1 MFATIIIGSILQ
13 KPLHNTQFIPLAE
26 VGGGEILA
34 YYLLKKETKQWIVTC
49 ITEELA
55 LSTTL
60 IDADT
65 IPEVIKLGKK
75 QGIDP
80 DNIMSIVLYK
90 HVKIEN

>member
-1 MFATIIIGSILQ
+1 MCQ
-13 KPLHNTQFIPLAE
+13 R
-26 VGGGEILA
+26 
-34 YYLLKKETKQWIVTC
+34 LKKETKQWIVTC

-75 QGIDP
+75 RGIDP

-90 HVKIEN
+90 HVKSKIRRITIWIITQQIG

>member
-1 MFATIIIGSILQ
+1 MYQ
-13 KPLHNTQFIPLAE
+13 R
-26 VGGGEILA
+26 
-34 YYLLKKETKQWIVTC
+34 LKKETKKWSVTC
-49 ITEELA
+49 ITEELT

-65 IPEVIKLGKK
+65 IPEAIKLGKK

-90 HVKIEN
+90 HVRIEN

>member
-1 MFATIIIGSILQ
+1 MCQ
-13 KPLHNTQFIPLAE
+13 R
-26 VGGGEILA
+26 
-34 YYLLKKETKQWIVTC
+34 LKKETKQWIVTC
-49 ITEELA
+49 ITEELT

-65 IPEVIKLGKK
+65 ISEVIKLGKK
-75 QGIDP
+75 QGIDS

>member
-1 MFATIIIGSILQ
+1 MCQ
-13 KPLHNTQFIPLAE
+13 R
-26 VGGGEILA
+26 
-34 YYLLKKETKQWIVTC
+34 LKKETKQWIVTC
-49 ITEELA
+49 IIEELA
-55 LSTTL
+55 LNTTL

-75 QGIDP
+75 RGIDP

>member
-1 MFATIIIGSILQ
+1 MC
-13 KPLHNTQFIPLAE
+13 KR
-26 VGGGEILA
+26 V
-34 YYLLKKETKQWIVTC
+34 KKETKQWIVTC

-75 QGIDP
+75 QGLIR
-80 DNIMSIVLYK
+80 IIS
-90 HVKIEN
+90 

>member
-1 MFATIIIGSILQ
+1 MGDFSLV
-13 KPLHNTQFIPLAE
+13 E
-26 VGGGEILA
+26 
-34 YYLLKKETKQWIVTC
+34 LKKETKQWIVTC
-49 ITEELA
+49 ITEELT

-65 IPEVIKLGKK
+65 IPEAIKLGKK

-90 HVKIEN
+90 HVRIEN

>member
-1 MFATIIIGSILQ
+1 M
-13 KPLHNTQFIPLAE
+13 IPICKTWL
-26 VGGGEILA
+26 IRMMHR
-34 YYLLKKETKQWIVTC
+34 KRIVTC

-55 LSTTL
+55 LNTTL

-75 QGIDP
+75 RGIDP